1 MRLIGLSLIAI
12 NNKSERVSV
21 LSVSLELTNLT
32 CLLVYQPM
40 DFGMREYRGQNKAV
54 IQLLILS
61 WGAIKPKGLRGF
73 VNKSWLDLLL
83 VEAEGKTTRTE
94 ES

>member
-40 DFGMREYRGQNKAV
+40 DFGMREYRGHNKADR
-54 IQLLILS
+54 LKLS
-61 WGAIKPKGLRGF
+61 REVQEEISKEYAGLC
-73 VNKSWLDLLL
+73 
-83 VEAEGKTTRTE
+83 
-94 ES
+94 